1 MNTPGF
7 IIKNET
13 IWPLQI
19 SLRQV
24 GPLYYGVVPPGGTFV
39 RDTGA
44 VWFTIQADI
53 FLDEEKRITDWDCVW
68 PIGAVTVAVLI
79 AAATAGAAAYAAGP
93 AMAAAGGAVGAVS
106 GATVTGLS
114 STAMAAVSLA
124 AQGLVGAGLTA
135 GEALVVGGVLVGG
148 TAAATTGATTA
159 ALKDVFSK
167 HNSSVSKGGCYAGPD
182 WPFRTK
188 VKPYRVVGG
197 PTYKPAEGEYKSHPE
212 IVGHPLRIVQ

>member
-24 GPLYYGVVPPGGTFV
+24 GPLYYGVVPPGQTFV
-39 RDTGA
+39 RKTGA
-44 VWFTIQADI
+44 VWFTIQADV
-53 FLDEEKRITDWDCVW
+53 FLDEEDRITDWDVVW
-68 PIGAVTVAVLI
+68 PIGAVAVSVLI

-93 AMAAAGGAVGAVS
+93 AMAAIGGATGALS
-106 GATVTGLS
+106 GATITGLG
-114 STAMAAVSLA
+114 APALAAVSLA
-124 AQGLVGAGLTA
+124 AQGLVGAGFSA
-135 GEALVVGGVLVGG
+135 GAALVVGGVVVGG
-148 TAAATTGATTA
+148 TATAATAATGA

-167 HNSSVSKGGCYAGPD
+167 HNTSVSKGGCYAGPD
-182 WPFRTK
+182 WPFRTT

-197 PTYKPAEGEYKSHPE
+197 PTYKPGSSKDRVD
-212 IVGHPLRIVQ
+212 IVGQRLRIVQ